1 MKIIPMFMILD
12 NENGKK
18 HIERMELDYFIEAYE
33 HSRGEKLVPVKA
45 YESPDF
51 YCQRAD
57 GTVIGLELTQIMNSL
72 ESEDMTGTEAR
83 DKLYESLERK
93 KGLTTEKII
102 LVLQLVGCP
111 ISELKYLLDESL
123 AKDFGSY
130 GFVEIWLADY
140 TGIEA
145 YGDIELFCLYPSEQW
160 GYYQRQY
167 PEQKPYG

>member
-72 ESEDMTGTEAR
+72 ESDDCMTGTEAL

-93 KGLTTEKII
+93 KGLASENII
-102 LVLQLVGCP
+102 LVL
-111 ISELKYLLDESL
+111 
-123 AKDFGSY
+123 
-130 GFVEIWLADY
+130 
-140 TGIEA
+140 
-145 YGDIELFCLYPSEQW
+145 
-160 GYYQRQY
+160 
-167 PEQKPYG
+167 

>member
-1 MKIIPMFMILD
+1 MK
-12 NENGKK
+12 
-18 HIERMELDYFIEAYE
+18 
-33 HSRGEKLVPVKA
+33 KLVPVKA

-145 YGDIELFCLYPSEQW
+145 YGDIELFCLYPLENGDITRDNIRSESLMDDIMKCEYRGNW
-160 GYYQRQY
+160 GH
-167 PEQKPYG
+167 